1 MLIRRV
7 EAVLTAILM
16 LVMPVLL
23 TGCGAET
30 KSNHVVYYMNNS
42 GNKLVEKYVDID
54 ENLSQ
59 YDMAN
64 EFIRLMNEVQKQDDY
79 NVIKPDNV
87 EITDCSIQNSVINIY
102 FSKEYND
109 MGNARKI
116 LLRAA
121 IVKTLTQIP
130 DIQYIKFYVDGK
142 DATYEDGTVIG
153 IMGVDDFVDDSNEM
167 FESVEWKTIDLY
179 YANKLG
185 DKLVEKREQIAYS
198 KNVSLEKIV
207 LEKLINGADNTE
219 NFSTVPKDLKVLGV
233 STSNGV
239 CYVNLSSVFL
249 TEMVNVSGEVS
260 LYSIVNTLCR
270 LENVNSVKILVNG
283 NSAKTFR
290 ENINLDQEF
299 NFNLYIIESAQK

>member
-23 TGCGAET
+23 TGCGAEK

-42 GNKLVEKYVDID
+42 GNNLVEKYVDID

-102 FSKEYND
+102 FSKEYSD
-109 MGNARKI
+109 MGNTRKI

-219 NFSTVPKDLKVLGV
+219 NFPTVPKDLKVLGV

-270 LENVNSVKILVNG
+270 LENVDSVKILVNG

>member
-23 TGCGAET
+23 TGCGAEK

-102 FSKEYND
+102 FSKEYSD
-109 MGNARKI
+109 MGNTRKI

-219 NFSTVPKDLKVLGV
+219 NFPTVPKDLKVLGV

-270 LENVNSVKILVNG
+270 LENVDSVKILVNG

>member
-23 TGCGAET
+23 TGCGAEK

-109 MGNARKI
+109 MVNARKI

-270 LENVNSVKILVNG
+270 LENVDSVKILVNG

>member
-23 TGCGAET
+23 TGCGAEK

-109 MGNARKI
+109 IGNTRKI

-270 LENVNSVKILVNG
+270 LENVDSVKILVNG

>member
-23 TGCGAET
+23 TGCGAEK

-130 DIQYIKFYVDGK
+130 DIRYIKFYVDGK

-185 DKLVEKREQIAYS
+185 DKH
-198 KNVSLEKIV
+198 
-207 LEKLINGADNTE
+207 NT
-219 NFSTVPKDLKVLGV
+219 S
-233 STSNGV
+233 
-239 CYVNLSSVFL
+239 
-249 TEMVNVSGEVS
+249 
-260 LYSIVNTLCR
+260 
-270 LENVNSVKILVNG
+270 
-283 NSAKTFR
+283 
-290 ENINLDQEF
+290 Q
-299 NFNLYIIESAQK
+299 